1 MILFQESGD
10 TVSFSPESLTRN
22 PPWQEK
28 LLGFYLLA
36 ILIVLLVR
44 VIQLIR
50 CLWALRKNGPAAQD
64 GWENIWTLGK
74 LRARSLMRL
83 AILTFFLCILEM
95 SGSFANDLWAVG
107 TQKVAH
113 SWWLLVEV
121 AEDIGAFNAGIVVC
135 IVLYACGFFFES
147 RLERRKLA
155 VQTAPVPSRAPT
167 D

>member
-1 MILFQESGD
+1 MILFQENGD
-10 TVSFSPESLTRN
+10 TVTFSPESLTRD

-36 ILIVLLVR
+36 MIIVLLVR

-50 CLWALRKNGPAAQD
+50 CLWALHKNGPAAQD
-64 GWENIWTLGK
+64 GWDQLWTLGR

-83 AILTFFLCILEM
+83 AILTFFVCILEM
-95 SGSFANDLWAVG
+95 SLSFADELWAVG

-113 SWWLLVEV
+113 TWWLLVAV
-121 AEDIGAFNAGIVVC
+121 AEGLSAFNAGMVVC
-135 IVLYACGFFFES
+135 VVLYACGFFFES

-155 VQTAPVPSRAPT
+155 FDRAPNAKG
-167 D
+167 